1 METTSRYMKSKGTLR
16 LLLLALLLLL
26 LVILLLASARAGG
39 GRAFDPKRDIVQYW
53 AAGHLLLAGGNP
65 YMPSP
70 EELRSLPQASIW
82 IQDTLVITWSLPWT
96 LFFVIPLGFLDY
108 VAASLLYALLTVV
121 LVIACASV
129 LWRLYGGPAKRQW
142 LALLVAFSFFPT
154 LGALAVGQ
162 ISPLILTGLV
172 GFLFFARR
180 KEWWLAGACSVLVAI
195 KPHLLY
201 LFWLALLLW
210 IVRQR
215 RWPVLG
221 GGLLA
226 GAVATAIP
234 VLINP
239 SVLGYYLDNWAS
251 RPPGQWATPTLG
263 TLLRMLSSKPL
274 AVNDSLWPLFVPILL
289 GLLWFIPHW
298 WRHRDAWDWA
308 EQTPLLLLVSFVTAP
323 FGWVLDQVVL
333 LPAAIQA
340 AVWVL
345 HEARPRVRTA
355 ALIGYLAINVP
366 PWLMAMRRTDQFW
379 YIWIAPALLLGYL
392 LLRRETGQGETTSP
406 HLMPGRLR

>member
-1 METTSRYMKSKGTLR
+1 MKPRGYKPF
-16 LLLLALLLLL
+16 LLALLLLL
-26 LVILLLASARAGG
+26 LGFLWLTGARTGVS
-39 GRAFDPKRDIVQYW
+39 RALDPKRDIVQYW

-65 YMPSP
+65 YMPSS

-82 IQDTLVITWSLPWT
+82 IRDTLVITWSLPWT

-108 VAASLLYALLTVV
+108 VTASLLYALLTVV
-121 LVIACASV
+121 LVIVCAVV
-129 LWRLYGGPAKRQW
+129 LWRLYGGEAKGEW
-142 LALLVAFSFFPT
+142 LALLIAFGFFPT

-180 KEWWLAGACSVLVAI
+180 EEWWRAGACTVLIAI

-201 LFWLALLLW
+201 LFWLALILW
-210 IVRQR
+210 ILRQR

-221 GGLLA
+221 GGVIA
-226 GAVATAIP
+226 GAIAIAIP

-239 SVLGYYLDNWAS
+239 AVPGYYLDNWAH

-263 TLLRMLSSKPL
+263 TLLRMLSHKPL
-274 AVNDSLWPLFVPILL
+274 AVNDSLWPLFVPALL

-298 WRHRDAWDWA
+298 RRQREAWDWA
-308 EQTPLLLLVSFVTAP
+308 EQMPLLLLVSFVTAP

-340 AVWVL
+340 GVWAL
-345 HEARPRVRTA
+345 RCARPQVRIA
-355 ALIGYLAINVP
+355 ALIGYIAINVP

-379 YIWIAPALLLGYL
+379 YIWVAPALLLGYL
-392 LLRRETGQGETTSP
+392 LLGREADQGETARP
-406 HLMPGRLR
+406 YLMPGRLP

>member
-1 METTSRYMKSKGTLR
+1 MKTKKFAR
-16 LLLLALLLLL
+16 LLLTVLLLLFL
-26 LVILLLASARAGG
+26 GFLLLSSARSGG

-53 AAGHLLLAGGNP
+53 AAGHLLLSGGNP
-65 YMPSP
+65 YAPSP

-96 LFFVIPLGFLDY
+96 LFFIIPLGFLDY
-108 VAASLLYALLTVV
+108 VTASLVYALLTIV
-121 LVIACASV
+121 LVIACASI
-129 LWRLYGGPAKRQW
+129 LWRLYDGPVKRQW

-172 GFLFFARR
+172 GFLFFERR
-180 KEWWLAGACSVLVAI
+180 KQWWLAGACTVLVAI

-215 RWPVLG
+215 RWQLLG
-221 GGLLA
+221 GGVLA
-226 GAVATAIP
+226 GIIATAIP

-239 SVLGYYLDNWAS
+239 AVLGYYLDNWAN

-274 AVNDSLWPLFVPILL
+274 AVNDSLWPLFVPVLL
-289 GLLWFIPHW
+289 GLLWFIPY
-298 WRHRDAWDWA
+298 WRRHQDAWSWT
-308 EQTPLLLLVSFVTAP
+308 EQMPLLLLVSFVTAP
-323 FGWVLDQVVL
+323 FGWVLDQVIL
-333 LPAAIQA
+333 LPAAIQVA
-340 AVWVL
+340 IWVWQDKRLPV
-345 HEARPRVRTA
+345 RVV
-355 ALIGYLAINVP
+355 ALAGYLAINLP
-366 PWLMAMRRTDQFW
+366 PWIMAMRRTDQFW
-379 YIWIAPALLLGYL
+379 YIWLAPAFLVGYL
-392 LLRRETGQGETTSP
+392 LVRRTVPTGTGQLKAATQTGST
-406 HLMPGRLR
+406 

>member
-1 METTSRYMKSKGTLR
+1 MKPKGYKPF
-16 LLLLALLLLL
+16 LLALLLLL
-26 LVILLLASARAGG
+26 LGFLLLTSARGG
-39 GRAFDPKRDIVQYW
+39 GSRAFDPKRDIVQYW

-70 EELRSLPQASIW
+70 DELRSLPQASIW

-108 VAASLLYALLTVV
+108 VTASLLYALLTVV
-121 LVIACASV
+121 LVIACAVV
-129 LWRLYGGPAKRQW
+129 LWQLYGGETKGEW
-142 LALLVAFSFFPT
+142 LALLIAFSFFPT

-180 KEWWLAGACSVLVAI
+180 QKWWQAGACTVLIAI

-201 LFWLALLLW
+201 LFWLALILW
-210 IVRQR
+210 SLRQR

-221 GGLLA
+221 GGLIA
-226 GAVATAIP
+226 GAMTTAIP

-239 SVLGYYLDNWAS
+239 PVLGYYLDNWAH

-263 TLLRMLSSKPL
+263 TLLRLLSDKPL
-274 AVNDSLWPLFVPILL
+274 AVNDSLWPLFVPTLL

-298 WRHRDAWDWA
+298 RRQRDAWDWT
-308 EQTPLLLLVSFVTAP
+308 EEMPLLLLMSFVTAP

-340 AVWVL
+340 GVWVL
-345 HEARPRVRTA
+345 RSVRPQVRIA
-355 ALIGYLAINVP
+355 ALIGYIAVNAP

-392 LLRRETGQGETTSP
+392 LLRREAGQEETARP
-406 HLMPGRLR
+406 YLMPGRLP